1 MTAAN
6 YEHAR
11 QLQRDAQNWTNH
23 YLPSLFIQAFDEISK
38 NDEIVYIDRIEIELA
53 GFPWQITDVEWKEK
67 ILKQISQHR
76 ISSLPVEV
84 IVRQWLF
91 YLKNGVF
98 ERNTIISDIIEFEIF
113 LFSVKSKISQSD
125 VESLNQV
132 FSSVNMVKRLFYVH
146 SAKLVQFVLSVVF
159 QISENIC
166 EQFYQVFQ
174 NQLAKNPFKTIETA
188 KYLFRQIRQNNLKNK
203 DNLIKLLI
211 QNPNSQQID
220 DIIDLE
226 KLPQEMDELG
236 KKIADTEVF
245 LNCPNAGLVILL
257 PFIKRFFEN
266 IGLVNDD
273 EFIDEISKVKALQAL
288 HFLATGNNFENE
300 QDLLLPKILCG
311 FEIEEFVEFN
321 SNLHENTKNEANELL
336 KSVIV
341 HWQILQNASVEA
353 LRETFLQRDGRLK
366 IESNFLLQVSNS
378 GVDVL
383 IDKIPWGFRT
393 FKLPWMQKSIITEW
407 H

>member
-1 MTAAN
+1 MAAAN

-11 QLQRDAQNWTNH
+11 QLQHDAQNWTNH
-23 YLPSLFIQAFDEISK
+23 YLPSLLIQSFDEISK
-38 NDEIVYIDRIEIELA
+38 NDEIVYIDKIEIEIA
-53 GFPWQITDVEWKEK
+53 GFPWQITDAEWKEK
-67 ILKQISQHR
+67 IQKQFSQHR
-76 ISSLPVEV
+76 ISSFPVEV
-84 IVRQWLF
+84 ILRQWLF

-98 ERNTIISDIIEFEIF
+98 ERNAIISDIKEFEIF
-113 LFSVKSKISQSD
+113 LFSIKSKISQSD
-125 VESLNQV
+125 VESLKQV

-146 SAKLVQFVLSVVF
+146 SAKLVQFILSVVF

-166 EQFYQVFQ
+166 EQFYQVIQ
-174 NQLAKNPFKTIETA
+174 NQLAQNPFKTVETA

-203 DNLIKLLI
+203 DKLIKLFI

-236 KKIADTEVF
+236 KKIADTDVF

-288 HFLATGNNFENE
+288 HFLATGDNFENE
-300 QDLLLPKILCG
+300 QELLLPKILCG

-341 HWQILQNASVEA
+341 HWQILQNTSVEA

>member
-11 QLQRDAQNWTNH
+11 QLQHDAQNWTNH
-23 YLPSLFIQAFDEISK
+23 YLPSLLIQSFDEISK
-38 NDEIVYIDRIEIELA
+38 NDEIVYIDKIEIEIA
-53 GFPWQITDVEWKEK
+53 GFPWQITDAEWKEK
-67 ILKQISQHR
+67 ILKHISQHR

-98 ERNTIISDIIEFEIF
+98 ERNAIISDIKEFEVF

-146 SAKLVQFVLSVVF
+146 SAKLVQFIMSVVF
-159 QISENIC
+159 QINENIC
-166 EQFYQVFQ
+166 EQFYQVIQ
-174 NQLAKNPFKTIETA
+174 NQLAQNPFKTVETA
-188 KYLFRQIRQNNLKNK
+188 KYLFRQIGQNNLKNK
-203 DNLIKLLI
+203 DKLIKLLI
-211 QNPNSQQID
+211 QNPISQQID
-220 DIIDLE
+220 DVVDLE

-236 KKIADTEVF
+236 KKMVDTDVF

-273 EFIDEISKVKALQAL
+273 EFIDEISKIKALLAL

-341 HWQILQNASVEA
+341 HWQILQNTSVEA

>member
-1 MTAAN
+1 MAAAN
-6 YEHAR
+6 YEHAS

-23 YLPSLFIQAFDEISK
+23 YLPSLLIQSFDEISK
-38 NDEIVYIDRIEIELA
+38 NDEIVYIDKIEIEIA
-53 GFPWQITDVEWKEK
+53 GFPWQITDAEWKEK

-84 IVRQWLF
+84 IVRQWFF

-98 ERNTIISDIIEFEIF
+98 ERNAIISDIKEFEVF
-113 LFSVKSKISQSD
+113 LFSIKTKILQSD
-125 VESLNQV
+125 VESLHQV
-132 FSSVNMVKRLFYVH
+132 FLSVNIVKRLFYLH
-146 SAKLVQFVLSVVF
+146 SAKLVQFILSVVF

-166 EQFYQVFQ
+166 EQFYQVIQ
-174 NQLAKNPFKTIETA
+174 NQLAQNPFKTVETA

-203 DNLIKLLI
+203 DKLIKLLV

-236 KKIADTEVF
+236 KKIADTKVF

-273 EFIDEISKVKALQAL
+273 EFIDEVSKVKALHAL
-288 HFLATGNNFENE
+288 HFLATGDNFENE
-300 QDLLLPKILCG
+300 HDLLLPKILCG
-311 FEIEEFVEFN
+311 FEIAEFVESN

-336 KSVIV
+336 KSVIE
-341 HWQILQNASVEA
+341 HWQILQNTSVEA